1 MANINQSNKDNLFK
15 AFGSFIEAFR
25 AYVVLTL
32 IKEAGDKWPAW
43 YVEALHPTQRDAWN
57 LGLKN
62 GTQPENLIDYQN
74 IKSFALKYR
83 DLIKND
89 KLFTTFFSP
98 QNAKFRCIQ
107 SFLKVSF
114 V

>member
-25 AYVVLTL
+25 AYVVSTL
-32 IKEAGDKWPAW
+32 INEAGDKWPAW

-89 KLFTTFFSP
+89 FGKDV
-98 QNAKFRCIQ
+98 N
-107 SFLKVSF
+107 KVATVLESI
-114 V
+114 